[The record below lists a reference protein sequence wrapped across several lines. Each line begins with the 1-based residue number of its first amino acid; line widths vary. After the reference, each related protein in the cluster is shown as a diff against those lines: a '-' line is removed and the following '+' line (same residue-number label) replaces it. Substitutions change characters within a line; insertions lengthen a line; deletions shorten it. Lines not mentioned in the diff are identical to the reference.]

1 MDRVYI
7 CPICGEENNI
17 RDEDLFI
24 DGEDPI
30 DVQTELIGDFACTEC
45 KRKITVRV
53 NFELEW

>member
-7 CPICGEENNI
+7 CPICGEENNY

-30 DVQTELIGDFACTEC
+30 DVQTELIGEFKCKEC
-45 KRKITVRV
+45 RRDITVRV
-53 NFELEW
+53 NIELEW